1 MAATDCA
8 LPAMGRGGDESVTDV
23 DRMDSYFHTPNIN
36 MAVTVALPA
45 QLSLMDS
52 GERLLYVN

>member
-1 MAATDCA
+1 
-8 LPAMGRGGDESVTDV
+8 MGRGGDESVTDV